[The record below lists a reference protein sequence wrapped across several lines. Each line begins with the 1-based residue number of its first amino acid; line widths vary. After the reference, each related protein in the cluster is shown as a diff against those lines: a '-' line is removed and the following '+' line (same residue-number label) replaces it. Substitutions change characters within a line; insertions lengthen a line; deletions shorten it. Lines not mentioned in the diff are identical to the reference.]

1 METKLNRESRLS
13 GDDTNPGREVDLL
26 SGKVDFDGYAD
37 EYDAHL
43 GQAISVSGE
52 DKDYFARGRID
63 WLSKYLKRE
72 LIGVES
78 VLDFGCGTGGSTPHL
93 LELLGAG
100 LVLGL
105 DVSSK
110 SLDVAR
116 RLHGED
122 RARFMLFGEYRPA
135 QEVDLA
141 VANNVFHHIAP
152 AERRDSVQYIF
163 DSLRPGG
170 LLAFW
175 ENNPWNPATRYV
187 MSRCEFDQDAVTL
200 TFPEARGLLRGG
212 GFEVIRTDFLFIFPR
227 ALRHLRWIEPHVAR
241 LPLGTQYL
249 VLCRK
254 PQN

>member
-1 METKLNRESRLS
+1 M
-13 GDDTNPGREVDLL
+13 
-26 SGKVDFDGYAD
+26 SGKINPTAGEADFDGYAD

-43 GQAISVSGE
+43 AQAISVSGE
-52 DKDYFARGRID
+52 GKDYFARRRVE
-63 WLSKYLKRE
+63 WLARH
-72 LIGVES
+72 IARTPTAVES
-78 VLDFGCGTGGSTPHL
+78 VIDFGCGTGGSTPHL
-93 LELLGAG
+93 FDQLGAS

-116 RLHGED
+116 RLYGED
-122 RARFMLFGEYRPA
+122 RARFMPFDEYRPA

-212 GFEVIRTDFLFIFPR
+212 GFEVLRTDFLFIFPR
-227 ALRHLRWIEPHVAR
+227 ALHWLRWIEPHVAR

-254 PQN
+254 PRAEAHQVSTG

>member
-1 METKLNRESRLS
+1 MSS
-13 GDDTNPGREVDLL
+13 
-26 SGKVDFDGYAD
+26 KVDFDDYAE

-43 GQAISVSGE
+43 AQAISVSGE
-52 DKDYFARGRID
+52 EKDYFARGRID
-63 WLSKYLKRE
+63 WVSKYLSAKSV
-72 LIGVES
+72 GVES
-78 VLDFGCGTGGSTPHL
+78 VMDFGCGTGGSTPHL

-105 DVSSK
+105 DVSAK
-110 SLDVAR
+110 SLGVAR
-116 RLHGED
+116 RLHGSE
-122 RARFMLFGEYRPA
+122 RARFMEFGEYRPR

-152 AERRDSVQYIF
+152 AERRDSVRYIF

-175 ENNPWNPATRYV
+175 ENNPWNPATLYMMRQ
-187 MSRCEFDQDAVTL
+187 CEFDRDAITL
-200 TFPEARGLLRGG
+200 SFPEARGLLRAG
-212 GFEVIRTDFLFIFPR
+212 GFEVVCTNFLFIFPR
-227 ALRHLRWIEPHVAR
+227 ALSRLRWLEPRVAR

-254 PQN
+254 P

>member
-1 METKLNRESRLS
+1 LNGEI
-13 GDDTNPGREVDLL
+13 NPTV
-26 SGKVDFDGYAD
+26 SKTDFDGYAD
-37 EYDAHL
+37 EYEAHL
-43 GQAISVSGE
+43 AQAISVSGE
-52 DKDYFARGRID
+52 DKDYFARGRIY
-63 WLSKYLKRE
+63 WLSKYLKR
-72 LIGVES
+72 GQTDVES

-93 LELLGAG
+93 FKLLGAR

-105 DVSSK
+105 DVSAK

-116 RLHGED
+116 RAHASGS
-122 RARFMLFGEYRPA
+122 ARFMTFDEYRPR
-135 QEVDLA
+135 QEIDLA
-141 VANNVFHHIAP
+141 VANNVFHHIPP
-152 AERRDSVQYIF
+152 AGRRDSVRYIF

-200 TFPEARGLLRGG
+200 TFPEARRLLRGG
-212 GFEVIRTDFLFIFPR
+212 GFEVLRTDFLFIFPR
-227 ALRHLRWIEPHVAR
+227 TLRHLRWIEPHVSR

-254 PQN
+254 P